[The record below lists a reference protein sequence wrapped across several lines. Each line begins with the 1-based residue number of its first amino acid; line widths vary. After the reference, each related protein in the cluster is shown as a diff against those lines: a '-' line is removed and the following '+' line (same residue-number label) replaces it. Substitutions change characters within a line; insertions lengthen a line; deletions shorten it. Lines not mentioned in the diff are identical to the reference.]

1 MKRLIAATSGCF
13 DILHAGHVWLFHEM
27 RQLVGK
33 NGIVVVLINT
43 DDYLLR
49 HKGRVLVP
57 LEERRKVLEA
67 LRDVD
72 DVVFFGGDDPC
83 YMIRQVKPDFWVKG
97 PEYEFIQIP
106 ELRLMDELGGKVVF
120 PHGGP
125 TVHTSEII
133 ARVCK

>member
-1 MKRLIAATSGCF
+1 
-13 DILHAGHVWLFHEM
+13 VWLFHEM
-27 RQLVGK
+27 KLRVGK

-43 DDYLLR
+43 DEYLLR

-72 DVVFFGGDDPC
+72 DVLFFGGDDPC
-83 YMIRQVKPDFWVKG
+83 YMIRQVKPDFWFKG
-97 PEYEFIQIP
+97 PEYAGIEIP
-106 ELRLMDELGGKVVF
+106 ELHVMQELGGAVVF
-120 PHGGP
+120 PEGGP

-133 ARVCK
+133 ARVCR